1 MYQNMKRTCTCKAY
15 QVPVF
20 AHETIISS
28 KTPPLVNYNLVS
40 TCDSLLA
47 IREWKYVANDKSTF
61 MSPATTRLNAAWFKP
76 ITIENRWTDREN
88 ITIVFFLFFFTKK
101 DVLENDCSNK

>member
-40 TCDSLLA
+40 TSDSLLA

-88 ITIVFFLFFFTKK
+88 ITIVFFLFFFHQ
-101 DVLENDCSNK
+101 ERCSGKWL